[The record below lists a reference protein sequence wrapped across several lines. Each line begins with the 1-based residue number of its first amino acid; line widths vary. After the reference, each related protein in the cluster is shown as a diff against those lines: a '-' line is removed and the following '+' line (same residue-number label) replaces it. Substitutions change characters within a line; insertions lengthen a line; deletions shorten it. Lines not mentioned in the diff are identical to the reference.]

1 MIRFQFLTRIRQRQS
16 VIVFMGT
23 MVDLVSQFEVNDMY
37 TQINYKNKPVRVSP
51 LQYGSLIKWLTN
63 KSDGIP
69 GYIRID
75 MTTQQAEV
83 VRLEKRHQI
92 FDK

>member
-1 MIRFQFLTRIRQRQS
+1 
-16 VIVFMGT
+16 MGT

-75 MTTQQAEV
+75 MTT
-83 VRLEKRHQI
+83 
-92 FDK
+92 